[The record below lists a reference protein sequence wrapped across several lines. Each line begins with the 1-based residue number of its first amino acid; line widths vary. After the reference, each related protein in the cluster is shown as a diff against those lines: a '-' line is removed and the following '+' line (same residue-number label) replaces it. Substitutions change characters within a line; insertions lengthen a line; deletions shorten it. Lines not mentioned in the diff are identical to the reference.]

1 MGRPE
6 GCEAVC
12 FNTAFFKN
20 LLREHCF
27 GGSYEGESVCTN
39 FMDSVPQSGLEYTT
53 CVINPCWVNEQRIKV
68 LKCHW
73 RALFLLTE
81 RLVHINLQSP
91 SLWRGLFY
99 GYCLFH
105 SLFFLG
111 PQSTGAPKS
120 VLPESA
126 GYIVKLAAH
135 TWFPCFWTSLAELMS
150 NPPTPLACI
159 LRMYWGNTL
168 SPKTVVSP
176 FIYLMEANLPYSL
189 PNSNFHKSSKGGG
202 GRNRYMLGS
211 WINKI
216 YLKWLPLISLITPMY
231 NEHNLKIVV
240 ILFRRLCVKSLG
252 SQKNML
258 NLAVDL
264 T

>member
-12 FNTAFFKN
+12 VNAAFFKN
-20 LLREHCF
+20 LSRAHCF
-27 GGSYEGESVCTN
+27 SGSHEGESVCTN
-39 FMDSVPQSGLEYTT
+39 VMDSEPQSGLEYTAR
-53 CVINPCWVNEQRIKV
+53 VINPCWVSEQRIKV

-73 RALFLLTE
+73 RAPFLLTE

-91 SLWRGLFY
+91 SLWRGPFY
-99 GYCLFH
+99 WYCLFH
-105 SLFFLG
+105 SLFFLS
-111 PQSTGAPKS
+111 PQSAGVPKS

-126 GYIVKLAAH
+126 GQIVKLAAH

-176 FIYLMEANLPYSL
+176 LFISWKPTYLTLSPTQISTNPPKGVVGETDMFLNQQDLPEVT
-189 PNSNFHKSSKGGG
+189 SS
-202 GRNRYMLGS
+202 
-211 WINKI
+211 
-216 YLKWLPLISLITPMY
+216 
-231 NEHNLKIVV
+231 
-240 ILFRRLCVKSLG
+240 
-252 SQKNML
+252 
-258 NLAVDL
+258 D
-264 T
+264 